1 MTAISVDPG
10 LARCKLI
17 AEPWD
22 ATADG
27 YRVGGFA
34 PQWTEW
40 NDRFRDGI
48 RDFWRGAVNVRDIA
62 YRLSGS
68 EDLYAANTRRP
79 WASINFITAH
89 DGFTLRD
96 LVSYN
101 EKHNEANGEG
111 GRDGAD
117 FNRSWNCGV
126 EGETADPAVLTL
138 RDRQARNLLATLL
151 LSTGTPMLTAGDER
165 WRTQGGNNNPY
176 CLDNEVSWVSWEP
189 MPQAEDLLAFA
200 RKVIALRSDSP
211 ALRQPQF
218 FDGRLN
224 RSGKPDLVWFSPFG
238 EPMNDDDWFDEKRR
252 TLGMWID
259 GSTSLSRDRSGELI
273 ADDSWLV
280 LLHAGPEPVEFRL
293 PGVGFGDVFV
303 PVLDSGTPRGEPL
316 DTKPI
321 KAGKPVTVP
330 ARTLLVL
337 RTPRTT
343 A

>member
-1 MTAISVDPG
+1 VDPG

-40 NDRFRDGI
+40 NDRFRDGV
-48 RDFWRGAVNVRDIA
+48 RDFWRSAVNVRDLA

-96 LVSYN
+96 MVSYN
-101 EKHNEANGEG
+101 EKHNEENGEG

-126 EGETADPAVLTL
+126 EGPTTDPLVLAL

-151 LSTGTPMLTAGDER
+151 LATGTPMITAGDER

-176 CLDNEVSWVSWEP
+176 CLDNEVSWVSWDP
-189 MPQAEDLLAFA
+189 TPQAEDLLAFT
-200 RKVIALRSDSP
+200 RKVIALRVHSP

-224 RSGKPDLVWFSPFG
+224 RSGTPDLVWFSQAG

-252 TLGMWID
+252 TLGMWLD

-273 ADDSWLV
+273 PDDSWLV
-280 LLHAGPEPVEFRL
+280 LLHAGESEIEFTL
-293 PGVGFGDVFV
+293 PGIGFGDAFV

-316 DTKPI
+316 DTRPV
-321 KAGKPVTVP
+321 KAGTPVTVP
-330 ARTLLVL
+330 ARTLLVF